1 MKIHISIS
9 LDADESAAIAENLDA
24 TLATVDDGNGNRH
37 SLCAARG
44 AITVA
49 LDKRAITITPND
61 YEKSAPTTETATEP
75 KKKKGFFR
83 R

>member
-24 TLATVDDGNGNRH
+24 TLATVDDGNGNQH

-49 LDKRAITITPND
+49 LDKRAVTITPND
-61 YEKSAPTTETATEP
+61 YEKPAPATEP
-75 KKKKGFFR
+75 KKKRGFFR